1 MSVLVTENTNII
13 EVSTSINS
21 LSASSSSTNN
31 IFTQSNDNNISII
44 NIPNNINIS
53 NTILSSSSDIMD
65 FNTAVS
71 GLLPSVMGIDYIVSS
86 FYNNIYT
93 ISASGLQP
101 SGNYSIVGHTHISSD
116 ITDFSSSVSGL
127 LPVIDIISGSGIL
140 VNSSSGIF
148 TISGSGLLTPNSII
162 TYPQLSNDNSENLN
176 IQKRVAKAWINF
188 NGTGVVSIRDD
199 FNISNIIDNG
209 VGDYT
214 INFTIPFSNTNY
226 AFVAW
231 ARDFNNDVYVTS
243 GLGAKSNTTKTTSSI
258 RVIFNYLLNGL
269 NYDSSECNLIFFSS

>member
-13 EVSTSINS
+13 EVTTSINS

-31 IFTQSNDNNISII
+31 ILTQSDTTNVSVITIPNNISI
-44 NIPNNINIS
+44 NNI
-53 NTILSSSSDIMD
+53 
-65 FNTAVS
+65 V
-71 GLLPSVMGIDYIVSS
+71 
-86 FYNNIYT
+86 
-93 ISASGLQP
+93 LQP
-101 SGNYSIVGHTHISSD
+101 SD
-116 ITDFSSSVSGL
+116 ITDLDEAIDDRVGL
-127 LPVIDIISGSGIL
+127 LLKAGNYINLNYNDNNNELIISATGITPSG
-140 VNSSSGIF
+140 
-148 TISGSGLLTPNSII
+148 SII
-162 TYPQLSNDNSENLN
+162 TYPELSNSSTESLN
-176 IQKRVAKAWINF
+176 VQKRTAKAWINF

-214 INFTIPFSNTNY
+214 INFSIPFSNTNY

-231 ARDFNNDVYVTS
+231 ARDFNSDVYVTS
-243 GLGAKSNTTKTTSSI
+243 GLGAKSNTPKTTSSI